1 MRRLASLESTLN
13 RLGPYYFLTRLGAE
27 GAMHRSLLR
36 SDLTTPEWD
45 PNEDELEKQTLR
57 ELGGDDMGA
66 HMKNSIYGWT
76 PWFYIFFTLW
86 RIERLLADSRAG
98 NDAQVNSLPLSTRAR
113 LREQQDPLTS

>member
-1 MRRLASLESTLN
+1 
-13 RLGPYYFLTRLGAE
+13 
-27 GAMHRSLLR
+27 MHRSLLR

-66 HMKNSIYGWT
+66 HMKNSICGWT

-86 RIERLLADSRAG
+86 NRAVACRFAG
-98 NDAQVNSLPLSTRAR
+98 WQ
-113 LREQQDPLTS
+113 